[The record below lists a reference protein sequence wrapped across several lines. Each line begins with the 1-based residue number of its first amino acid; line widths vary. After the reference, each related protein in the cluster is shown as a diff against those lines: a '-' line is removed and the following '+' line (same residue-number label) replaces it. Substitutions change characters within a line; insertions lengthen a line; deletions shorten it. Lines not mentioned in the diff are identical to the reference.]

1 MYELRSS
8 LLAVVA
14 IGLIIVRPLRCATP
28 VSIGLNAPLLWMMV
42 SSLLIGMEFTHRMGE
57 TLRFKRGV
65 W

>member
-14 IGLIIVRPLRCATP
+14 IDLIIVRSLRRATP

-42 SSLLIGMEFTHRMGE
+42 NSLLIGMEFTHRMGE
-57 TLRFKRGV
+57 ALRFKRGV